1 MSYISPRDFSA
12 FALDLRSGVVRS
24 IIGDP
29 ATLRVVYYKKRPLLM
44 TGTVKAPMFHD
55 AEEII
60 TGLINGSDEF
70 ELPLPDPVEL
80 ILVDEFTPE
89 EQVFLYEYALGAAK
103 DLLKITYGSTFAE
116 LTTKKAEARDIVI
129 RKATSVLELIQ
140 LSREKVA
147 RASRELAASRLL
159 QDGSP
164 TNPANVEPE
173 DAPVAYGVITK
184 ASEKLYERLAR
195 RAGGYSATGVRVSW
209 PFKDMQVGDRVSIE
223 PKLVKKA
230 QTAVHVYAARVGK
243 RFTTQTSAKD
253 GSLLVLRIEDR
264 GSFR

>member
-12 FALDLRSGVVRS
+12 FSLDLRSGVVRPTV
-24 IIGDP
+24 GD
-29 ATLRVVYYKKRPLLM
+29 AANLRVVFYKQRPLLM
-44 TGTVKAPMFHD
+44 TGTIKDPVFHD

-70 ELPLPDPVEL
+70 ELPLPEPVEL
-80 ILVDEFTPE
+80 ILVDDFTPE
-89 EQVFLYEYALGAAK
+89 EQVFLYEYALGASK
-103 DLLKITYGSTFAE
+103 DLLKITYGATFAE
-116 LTTKKAEARDIVI
+116 LTTKKAEAREIVI
-129 RKATSVLELIQ
+129 RKASSALELIQ
-140 LSREKVA
+140 MSREKVA
-147 RASRELAASRLL
+147 RASRELAARRLL

-164 TNPANVEPE
+164 TNPDNIEPE
-173 DAPVAYGVITK
+173 EAPAAYGVITK
-184 ASEKLYERLAR
+184 ASDKLYERLAR
-195 RAGGYSATGVRVSW
+195 RAGGYSAAGIRVSW

-264 GSFR
+264 GSF